1 MLTSPNEPFPGAGLT
16 RREREVLMILVTG
29 ASNRQI
35 GATLYL
41 SEKSVK
47 QHMSN
52 AMRKLGARNRTQ
64 LALMFL
70 AATHESSV
78 ALVDPITDG

>member
-1 MLTSPNEPFPGAGLT
+1 MVLT
-16 RREREVLMILVTG
+16 TG

-70 AATHESSV
+70 AAAHDSSSTF
-78 ALVDPITDG
+78 VDPIPDG

>member
-1 MLTSPNEPFPGAGLT
+1 MLASPSDPFPSAGLT
-16 RREREVLMILVTG
+16 RREREVLMILATG
-29 ASNRQI
+29 ASNREI

-47 QHMSN
+47 QHMSH

-70 AATHESSV
+70 AATHDSSP

>member
-1 MLTSPNEPFPGAGLT
+1 MLDPPDDLFPGSGLT
-16 RREREVLMILVTG
+16 RREREVLMVLATG

-70 AATHESSV
+70 AATRDSSSV
-78 ALVDPITDG
+78 LVDPMTGE

>member
-1 MLTSPNEPFPGAGLT
+1 MLASPNDLFPASGLT
-16 RREREVLMILVTG
+16 RREREVLMILATG

-70 AATHESSV
+70 AATHDSAF
-78 ALVDPITDG
+78 ALVDPMTDE